1 MKAKEKKIIENVN
14 KKGINLVR
22 SKNESSEMYI
32 FEHKC
37 KLSNVIDSRF

>member
-1 MKAKEKKIIENVN
+1 MKARAKKIIENVN
-14 KKGINLVR
+14 KKGMTLVR

-37 KLSNVIDSRF
+37 KLSNVINSRF